1 MTRHEKLVGM
11 FISGKLALYPWGS
24 KSDDDLD
31 AQAQQFEE
39 EAKQY
44 ISAIEQNRV
53 ICFIHGVSRSG
64 MSRRMSF
71 KACEPVHKKVK
82 AYYYSGLNQFI
93 SVASGYRLN
102 KDYELVVEGCGM
114 DMVFNTNYNV
124 INELQR
130 IGYLSKKRA
139 ENLAQKTPTSVY

>member
-1 MTRHEKLVGM
+1 MTRHEKLVRM
-11 FISGKLALYPWGS
+11 FISGKLALYPGYD

-31 AQAQQFEE
+31 AAAQRFEK

-53 ICFIHGVSRSG
+53 ICFIHSVSRSG

-71 KACEPVHKKVK
+71 LECK
-82 AYYYSGLNQFI
+82 LNTGYAKYGYTRLNPFI
-93 SVASGYRLN
+93 SVAAGIRLN
-102 KDYELVVEGCGM
+102 KYHELVVGGCGTS
-114 DMVFNTNYNV
+114 MVFATNYKT
-124 INELQR
+124 INTLQR

-139 ENLAQKTPTSVY
+139 KKLAQLTPTSVY